1 MSVTDRSP
9 NVPEDS
15 KTVLICSGCDR
26 TAPMGEAWRLK
37 RREDRTEIECPDC
50 ESVVVSQP
58 QFGAER
64 SRTPI
69 SAC

>member
-1 MSVTDRSP
+1 MSVTNRSL
-9 NVPEDS
+9 NVPEGC

-26 TAPMGEAWRLK
+26 SAPIGEAWRLE

-50 ESVVVSQP
+50 GSVVVSQP

-64 SRTPI
+64 PRRPV